1 MRIGVITFFGNG
13 NYGSE
18 LQALAMN
25 GFCTARGHQVT
36 FLRVYSSNRFI
47 RYAKRIWDKMCVWYN
62 CKTDKEYL
70 KVYND
75 LRSNVNKQADI
86 SQELRNHIQAKVNTL
101 IKTGNI
107 SAFRMKHH
115 SPFDCYIC
123 GSDQVWSAL
132 IQPVWTYNFL
142 EGVSSDRK
150 IAYAPSIGVN
160 DVPEYFIRTVAPLV
174 RDFNYLSVR
183 EQNVAD
189 LFEKKIGIK
198 PLVAVDPTILVGKEY
213 WINMLHREGL
223 SRTDKP
229 YIFCYFLG
237 ELNDDRVS
245 FLNQFAGDREIII
258 LPYEHHEQKLRDG
271 KYVLAD
277 HLEFVNFIRFADYV
291 FTDSFHATVF
301 SLLFHK
307 EFAVFQR
314 SHVGVTKQTSRI
326 ESLLS
331 RAHLENRLIENP
343 NKVDSLSTINY
354 NQVDRIIEEQRL
366 ESVQFLDKALT
377 QIQNKI
383 DSIK

>member
-1 MRIGVITFFGNG
+1 MRIGVVTFFGNG

-36 FLRVYSSNRFI
+36 FLRIYSSNRLI
-47 RYAKRIWDKMCVWYN
+47 RYTKRIWNKVCVWFN

-86 SQELRNHIQAKVNTL
+86 SQELRNHIQAKVNRL

-107 SAFRMKHH
+107 SSFRMKHH

-142 EGVSSDRK
+142 KGVSSDRK

-160 DVPEYFIRTVAPLV
+160 DVPEYYIRTVAPLV
-174 RDFNYLSVR
+174 RDFKYLSVR
-183 EQNVAD
+183 EQNVAE
-189 LFEKKIGIK
+189 LFENKIGVK
-198 PLVAVDPTILVGKEY
+198 PIVAVDPTILVGKEY
-213 WINMLHREGL
+213 WMDMLQKEGL
-223 SRTDKP
+223 SGAVKP

-237 ELNDDRVS
+237 ELNEDQVGL
-245 FLNQFAGDREIII
+245 LNRLAGDREIII
-258 LPYEHHEQKLRDG
+258 LPYEHHANKLKKG

-277 HLEFVNFIRFADYV
+277 HLEFVNYIRYADYI

-331 RAHLENRLIENP
+331 LVHLENRLIENP
-343 NKVDSLSTINY
+343 NKVDSFSAIDY
-354 NQVDRIIEEQRL
+354 NQVDTIVEEQRQK
-366 ESVQFLDKALT
+366 SVQFLDKALT
-377 QIQNKI
+377 QIQNRLI
-383 DSIK
+383 Q

>member
-1 MRIGVITFFGNG
+1 MKIGVITFFGNG

-25 GFCTARGHQVT
+25 GFCTARGHQIT
-36 FLRVYSSNRFI
+36 FLRIYSGNRFI
-47 RYAKRIWDKMCVWYN
+47 RYAKRMWDKLFVWYY

-115 SPFDCYIC
+115 SPFECYIC

-132 IQPVWTYNFL
+132 IQPVRTYNFL
-142 EGVSSDRK
+142 KGVSCNRK

-160 DVPEYFIRTVAPLV
+160 DVPDYYIRTVAPLI
-174 RDFNYLSVR
+174 RDFKYLSVR
-183 EQNVAD
+183 EQNIAD
-189 LFEKKIGIK
+189 LFESKLGIK
-198 PLVAVDPTILVGKEY
+198 PLVAVDPTILVGRDY
-213 WINMLHREGL
+213 WIELLQRENH
-223 SRTDKP
+223 SIPNKP

-237 ELNDDRVS
+237 ELNDNQMDAINRV
-245 FLNQFAGDREIII
+245 AGNREIII
-258 LPYEHHEQKLRDG
+258 LPYEQHTQKLNNG
-271 KYVLAD
+271 KYLLAD
-277 HLEFVNFIRFADYV
+277 HLEFVNYIRYADYV

-301 SLLFHK
+301 ALLFHK

-326 ESLLS
+326 ESILS
-331 RAHLENRLIENP
+331 LVHLDSRLVNNLNSIE
-343 NKVDSLSTINY
+343 SFITINY
-354 NQVDRIIEEQRL
+354 DSVDIIIEEERQKSILFL
-366 ESVQFLDKALT
+366 ENALG
-377 QIQNKI
+377 QIQNNLL
-383 DSIK
+383 S